1 MNPVDLSLYG
11 ILDPEH
17 ANNRDLPQLAQA
29 AIRGG
34 VTLLQL
40 RAKKL
45 GKHETVELARTVLK
59 ATGRDVPLLVNDDPA
74 IAKAAGAAGVH
85 LGQEDMV
92 PAAAREMLGPEAIIG
107 LTIKTVE
114 DARNAPVDIIDYACI
129 GGVFETKSKDNATAI
144 GLDGWRERAGI
155 LRGKSEHLPIGA
167 IAGITKDNIAPLIAA
182 GADGVAVISAIFG
195 ALDVEA
201 AARSLADEVARA
213 SKR

>member
-17 ANNRDLPQLAQA
+17 ANNRDLAQLARA

-45 GKHETVELARTVLK
+45 GKHEAVELARSVLK
-59 ATGRDVPLLVNDDPA
+59 AIGDEAPLLVNDDPA
-74 IAKAAGAAGVH
+74 VAKAAGAAGVH
-85 LGQEDMV
+85 LGQEDMA
-92 PAAAREMLGPEAIIG
+92 PAAARQMLGPDAIIG
-107 LTIKTVE
+107 LTIKTL
-114 DARNAPVDIIDYACI
+114 DHARHAPVDIIDYACI
-129 GGVFETKSKDNATAI
+129 GGVFDTKSKDNATSI
-144 GLDGWRERAGI
+144 GIDGWRERADI

-167 IAGITKDNIAPLIAA
+167 IAGITKDNAPSLIEA
-182 GADGVAVISAIFG
+182 GADGIAVISAIFG

-201 AARSLADEVARA
+201 AARSLAGEVAKAR
-213 SKR
+213 KR